1 MNIASTAHGKP
12 STGGWNAAIFIIL
25 VEVAQQFA
33 FYGLASNLI
42 MYLTDVLDQP
52 LATAAKNVNT
62 WLGVS
67 SVFPVVGAF
76 LADSYFGRFKT
87 IVFSVTIYFLGMVL
101 LTLSVSVI
109 PSQSRRAMFFVALYI
124 LSVAQGGQKPC
135 VQTFAADQFD
145 ENTPEE
151 IKVKSSFFNWW
162 YLGLVFGATSATLG
176 VVYLQDNVGW
186 GLGFGIL
193 AGVLVLSLVSFLVGT
208 KRYRKQRPPG
218 SPFTTVAQVLVAAA
232 RKWHVIETL
241 NCEGVYY
248 GDEKGEAMLQ
258 RQSQPLVLA
267 RTNQLRCLD
276 KAMIIDEQ
284 DASTKTRNPWRLC
297 SLNQVEEV
305 KLVLRL
311 IPIWLSCLMFGV
323 IQVQLHTFFTKQSST
338 TIRSIGPH
346 FQVPAASLQGLVGIA
361 ILIAVPI
368 YDRVFVPVARKH
380 TGHPSGITVLQ
391 RIGIGLVLSIL
402 LMVVS
407 ALVEAKRLNIAK
419 DYNLIDKPKA
429 IIPMRVW
436 WLLPQY
442 LILGLA
448 DAFTTVGLQELF
460 YDQMPEQMRSMGA
473 AASMSVVGVGSF
485 TSNWIISAAELI
497 TSRNGNKWLGDNIN
511 RAHLDYFYWV
521 LAVLSTLNFCVYGVI
536 ASAFVYKKVEREDKV
551 KTELTL
557 VKNHDG
563 EI

>member
-1 MNIASTAHGKP
+1 MNIAFGKP
-12 STGGWNAAIFIIL
+12 NTGGWNAAIFIIL

-52 LATAAKNVNT
+52 LAAAAKNVNT
-62 WLGVS
+62 WLGIS
-67 SVFPVVGAF
+67 LVFPVLGAF

-87 IVFSVTIYFLGMVL
+87 IVFSITIYFLGMVL

-109 PSQSRRAMFFVALYI
+109 PSQSRRAVFFVALYI
-124 LSVAQGGQKPC
+124 LSVAQGAQQPC
-135 VQTFAADQFD
+135 LQTFAADQFD

-162 YLGLVFGATSATLG
+162 YLGYGFGATSATLG

-193 AGVLVLSLVSFLVGT
+193 AGVLVVSLVSFLVGT
-208 KRYRKQRPPG
+208 KRYRKQRRPG
-218 SPFTTVAQVLVAAA
+218 SPLTTVAQVLVAAA
-232 RKWHVIETL
+232 RKCHVTKTL
-241 NCEGVYY
+241 NCESVYY
-248 GDEKGEAMLQ
+248 GDDKGEALLQ
-258 RQSQPLVLA
+258 GQSQPQVLA

-276 KAMIIDEQ
+276 KATIIDEL
-284 DASTKTRNPWRLC
+284 DASTNPRNPWRLC

-311 IPIWLSCLMFGV
+311 IPLCLSFLMFGV
-323 IQVQLHTFFTKQSST
+323 VQAQLHTFFTKQSST

-346 FQVPAASLQGLVGIA
+346 FQVPAASLPGLVGIA
-361 ILIAVPI
+361 NIFAILI
-368 YDRVFVPVARKH
+368 YDRFFVPISQKY

-391 RIGIGLVLSIL
+391 RIGTGLVLSIL
-402 LMVVS
+402 VMVVS

-419 DYNLIDKPKA
+419 DYNLIDEPQA

-448 DAFTTVGLQELF
+448 YAFVMVGLQELF
-460 YDQMPEQMRSMGA
+460 YGQMPEQMRSMGA
-473 AASMSVVGVGSF
+473 AASMSVIGVGSF
-485 TSNWIISAAELI
+485 ISNWIISVLELI
-497 TSRNGNKWLGDNIN
+497 TSRNGDKWLGDNIN

-521 LAVLSTLNFCVYGVI
+521 LAVLSTLNFCVYVLI
-536 ASAFVYKKVEREDKV
+536 ANAFVYKKVEREDKV
-551 KTELTL
+551 KTELSCA
-557 VKNHDG
+557 NYHDG